1 MLELLAK
8 LLKVLNAEVSPWQI
22 SLGFVFGMVMGLT
35 PLWSLNNLLLLLLLL
50 CLRVNLSAFLLS
62 LTLFSG
68 IGYLFDPLMETL
80 GATLLNNPGLVEL
93 WSAMYQS
100 DIWRLIH
107 FNNTL
112 TLGSTL
118 LALGL
123 AAPLLLISNLV
134 IRKYRQ
140 HILAWVRKSKLM
152 AFFKATKFYD
162 IYSKL
167 SGAAL

>member
-22 SLGFVFGMVMGLT
+22 SLGFVFGMIMGLT

-50 CLRVNLSAFLLS
+50 CLRVNLSAFLLA
-62 LTLFSG
+62 LALFSG
-68 IGYLFDPLMETL
+68 IGYLFDPLMESL
-80 GATLLNNPGLVEL
+80 GATLLSSPGLIEL
-93 WSAMYQS
+93 WSVLYQS
-100 DIWRLIH
+100 DIWRLLH

-112 TLGSTL
+112 TLGSSL

-123 AAPLLLISNLV
+123 AAPLLLTSNLI

-152 AFFKATKFYD
+152 AFLKATKFYD
-162 IYSKL
+162 IYSKF
-167 SGAAL
+167 SGSAL